1 MVERLSH
8 GSLRLIIFSSYQTG
22 AGLPLTKIKF
32 ALSGSRSQQPG
43 HIPRVLTRIKASG
56 GFPADMLSIDG
67 VDRLCS
73 RPEGD

>member
-1 MVERLSH
+1 
-8 GSLRLIIFSSYQTG
+8 
-22 AGLPLTKIKF
+22 LTKIKF

-56 GFPADMLSIDG
+56 RFPADMLSIDG